1 MPWKPW
7 LRGDLTKSNHHRRP
21 SRCSLPPIMTAN
33 PAEEYCFRGLAVS
46 RGIST
51 GEIQFKDR
59 HFEEPRR
66 WAIQPEHLESEEA
79 RFQEAIFKTRTT
91 IQALKKQLLNRGGDH
106 SEAHIFDAHLLV
118 LEDQTVI
125 DEVLKQLRQ
134 EHGNV
139 DSVYYNVILRY
150 IDSLKSIDDPYLRE
164 RAIDIEDVAGRLL
177 ANLSDDDSASA
188 SKETPHVIFAQDLA
202 PSDTVGLDK
211 SRLLGFATRLGSFT
225 SHTAIMARSL
235 GIPGVVGLE
244 VPKGKLRAGQEVIL
258 DGFNGVLVVN
268 PTEETRRKYERLS
281 EQQAALNDRLDELRG
296 EPAQTADGKSI
307 ILSGNIEFGHE
318 VDAVKRRGAK
328 GIGLYR
334 TEFFYFERDRHPDE
348 DQQAKAYGD
357 VAESVDPDGV
367 IIRTLDVGADK
378 FYADDRQAEPNPFLG
393 WRGIR
398 VSLAETD
405 AFKIQ
410 LRACLRASRRG
421 KVRIMYPMISGIEE
435 LRQSNALLQECKEE
449 LRKEGLP
456 FDEDLEVGCM
466 IELPSAAVMAHQLA
480 PEVDFFSIGTND
492 LIQYTIAVDRIN
504 ERVAHLYQPAH
515 PSILR
520 LIEMVV
526 KAAHTH
532 NIWVGVCGE
541 MAGDPLFA
549 PVMIG
554 LGVDELSVGPS
565 QILRVKHAL
574 RHLNSAECEDLVTE
588 LMKMQTVEEIT
599 ERCRTLAKQR
609 YGDFYQ

>member
-1 MPWKPW
+1 
-7 LRGDLTKSNHHRRP
+7 
-21 SRCSLPPIMTAN
+21 MTAN
-33 PAEEYCFRGLAVS
+33 STEECRFRGLAVS

-51 GEIQFKDR
+51 GELRFKGR
-59 HFEEPRR
+59 QFEEPRK
-66 WAIQPEHLESEEA
+66 WAITPEQVASEES
-79 RFQEAIFKTRTT
+79 RFQEAITRTRET
-91 IQALKKQLLNRGGDH
+91 IQKLKEQLLERGGDH

-118 LEDQTVI
+118 LEDQPVI
-125 DEVLKQLRQ
+125 DEVLEQLRKDQ
-134 EHGNV
+134 TNV
-139 DSVYYNVILRY
+139 ASVYYQVIRRY
-150 IDSLKSIDDPYLRE
+150 IDSLKTIDDPYLRE

-177 ANLSDDDSASA
+177 ANLSNKDTDSAISE
-188 SKETPHVIFAQDLA
+188 SPHVLFAQDLA
-202 PSDTVGLDK
+202 PSDTVRLDR
-211 SRLLGFATRLGSFT
+211 SFLLGFATRLGSFT
-225 SHTAIMARSL
+225 SHTAIMARAL

-244 VPKGKLRAGQEVIL
+244 VPKGKLRPGQQVIL
-258 DGFNGVLVVN
+258 DGFNGVLIVN
-268 PTEETRRKYERLS
+268 PTEETQAEYARLS
-281 EQQAALNDRLDELRG
+281 EQQEALNLKLDELRE
-296 EPAQTADGKSI
+296 EPTQTADGKSI

-318 VDAVKRRGAK
+318 VDAIKRRGAE

-334 TEFFYFERDRHPDE
+334 TEFFYFEQDSHPDE

-357 VAESVDPDGV
+357 LAESVDPDGI

-378 FYADDRQAEPNPFLG
+378 FYEDGRQPEPNPFLG

-398 VSLAETD
+398 VSLAETE

-410 LRACLRASRRG
+410 LRACLRASARG

-435 LRQSNALLQECKEE
+435 LRQSNALLKECQDK
-449 LRKEGLP
+449 LRAEGIA

-526 KAAHTH
+526 NAAHDH

-574 RHLNSAECEDLVTE
+574 KHLDSAECESLVAE
-588 LMKMQTVEEIT
+588 LMKMQTVDEIT
-599 ERCRTLAKQR
+599 ARCRQLAKER